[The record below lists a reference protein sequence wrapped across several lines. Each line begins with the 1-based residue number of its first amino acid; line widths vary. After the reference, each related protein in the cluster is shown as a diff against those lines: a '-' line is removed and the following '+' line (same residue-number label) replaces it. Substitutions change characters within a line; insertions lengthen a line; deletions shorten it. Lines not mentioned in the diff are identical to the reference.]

1 MNQSSKN
8 IISSSLASLVLASA
22 PWVHAGVR
30 NIGQDFEAKLSI
42 EQDGIPA
49 VPVSVTVVVAS
60 ATTAPKFSGRVV
72 SGSVSLPIA
81 GSFAQGEDG
90 YWTASVRG
98 LKGVP
103 GFDLVYSQPIPETEE
118 GGPGFPD
125 ALSVRLV
132 IGGVAGDE
140 VYAKPAVFLD
150 NDADG
155 KAWEWKHAIAGA
167 IQTNPTAF
175 DELDAKIE
183 AVVGRLSDID
193 SQISSAKV
201 DVAALTAESKSA
213 EATLAAAVKAAS
225 GIRTKASALT
235 AAYASYDKAED
246 SLDKLLVSS
255 SAALD
260 KAIVAA
266 GVLTPDELTGLSE
279 FGETPGQ
286 ALLSALKDYVDQR
299 MGEGDSNPV
308 ALKQVVDDIAAIA
321 NAANL
326 TVLDDKIAEARF
338 GFISMTDFAGL
349 GETQRLSVTKSFWK
363 TVSGQVGPLN
373 TAYQALQT
381 AEGSVLK
388 IEETLQSTPADSKD
402 PSGPSV
408 LDALV
413 EANSIVN
420 QRTEEAAQAKQA
432 LAALNDEIAGYEATK
447 AAFVSSRAMLTAAK
461 QLSGFAGYGTFSGA
475 VTGAK
480 YNAKAPIPV
489 VAAMAGT
496 TPDGQKFSSSSKL
509 RANLSEDLNGV
520 FHVNGLAGKNP
531 LVLEVGYSVDGES
544 KTGSAVQQAETQAFW
559 AGLTGSQIVGSALFP
574 PKVLDAD
581 RPDNGRAI
589 NIFGGPLDEDSVVSL
604 DPTAATTVVVSFGEE
619 NGAGP
624 TNGFGALVSNA
635 NKVNRLLVARKGA
648 TFTLTPS
655 LTVAP
660 LFSGVYPFASGTAK
674 PSPYSGVFMKVEGDS
689 GTEVKGFGSLVAS
702 ATVSAP
708 VVVSSNFTSDVP
720 TPVAPAVPV
729 QPPVVWTGFAG
740 GSLSFTLSDM
750 PDALNLTTLVL
761 YKGQKEVGRAV
772 VTPEG
777 VARIPSKGLV
787 AGGDYSVKVLRE
799 VITGSLESEPSEQ
812 FSVSTKALPPYT
824 YQALLGPSEGETAR
838 NGLPYQGRLTVTT
851 TATGSW
857 SGSLQWVSLTQVR
870 DVDGNLQDGYIP
882 TLKTL
887 PLKGQLV
894 DGTNPES
901 PSDLIASVTIPSV
914 KNAPGH
920 SLQLVLKDEEL
931 PESVFGFPALPAKTL
946 QPASTALEL
955 KATFSPDSSEG
966 ENGAVYVGSG
976 MPAVSGVAGKLGD
989 GSSVT
994 PALAKGKFTT
1004 ASWSGQAG
1012 AALGNHSHVIDYAGA
1027 SVATYTFQN
1036 GALGKLTG
1044 SCNVLMDGSIPVLAV
1059 GVVGKY
1065 SLSYTNT
1072 AATKPVTVSAPM
1084 ALPMALAAQLVI
1096 SKSSED
1102 TVAGKA
1108 VPRYRVQSDEMH
1120 FAGCEL
1126 EVASKVAGGH
1136 VYRSA
1141 WADGGAVPRSG
1152 FGSWMFSDST
1162 TGMLPTKRF
1171 QDFSEDEKLTAVTEY
1186 SLEIVEGSGSNVS
1199 PLWTGGVTFTASGAG
1214 TAVEFASLA
1223 VAKRPVSISWAP
1235 KTGVMTATVTV
1246 RANPDGS
1253 FEFNPAT
1260 GGKAVK
1266 LTGFALP
1273 NSESLIGWGGIEGGN
1288 LSWRLRTN

>member
-1 MNQSSKN
+1 MDRSSKN
-8 IISSSLASLVLASA
+8 IISSTLASLLLASA
-22 PWVHAGVR
+22 PWGHAGVR
-30 NIGQDFEAKLSI
+30 NIGQDFEAKLLL

-60 ATTAPKFSGRVV
+60 ASTAPKFSGRVV

-81 GSFAQGEDG
+81 GSFAQGDDG

-103 GFDLVYSQPIPETEE
+103 GFDLVYSQSVPETEE
-118 GGPGFPD
+118 GGPGFPE

-132 IGGVAGDE
+132 IGGFAGDE

-150 NDADG
+150 NDAEG
-155 KAWEWKHAIAGA
+155 KAWELKHAIAGA

-183 AVVGRLSDID
+183 AVVGRVLDID
-193 SQISSAKV
+193 SQISSAKIE
-201 DVAALTAESKSA
+201 ASALTLEVKSA
-213 EATLAAAVKAAS
+213 EATLTSAVKAAS

-235 AAYASYDKAED
+235 VAYANYDKAGV
-246 SLDKLLVSS
+246 SLDNLLVSS
-255 SAALD
+255 AAALD

-266 GVLTPDELTGLSE
+266 GVLTVDELTGLSDS
-279 FGETPGQ
+279 GETPGQ

-299 MGEGDSNPV
+299 MGEVTNAA
-308 ALKQVVDDIAAIA
+308 ALKEVTDDITAIV
-321 NAANL
+321 NAASL
-326 TVLDDKIAEARF
+326 TVLDDKISAARF
-338 GFISMTDFAGL
+338 GGSGVPDFTGL
-349 GETQRLSVTKSFWK
+349 DDAKRLSVTKSFWK
-363 TVSGQVGPLN
+363 TVSGQVSPLN
-373 TAYQALQT
+373 TAYLAWQIAGEKVSQL
-381 AEGSVLK
+381 
-388 IEETLQSTPADSKD
+388 EETLRSTPADSKD

-408 LDALV
+408 IDALV
-413 EANSIVN
+413 EANGLVD
-420 QRTEEAAQAKQA
+420 QRTTEASQAKEA
-432 LAALNDEIAGYEATK
+432 LAALNVEIAGYEATK
-447 AAFVSSRAMLTAAK
+447 AALNSSRAMLTAAK
-461 QLSGFAGYGTFSGA
+461 QLSGFAGYGTFSGV

-480 YNAKAPIPV
+480 YSANKPTPV
-489 VAAMAGT
+489 TAVIAGT
-496 TPDGQKFSSSSKL
+496 TPDGQKFTSSSKL
-509 RANLSEDLNGV
+509 RANLSEDFNGV

-531 LVLEVGYSVDGES
+531 LVLEVGYSVDVEA
-544 KTGSAVQQAETQAFW
+544 KTGLVVQQAEPQAFW

-574 PKVLDAD
+574 PKVSDAD
-581 RPDNGRAI
+581 RPDNGRVI

-604 DPTAATTVVVSFGEE
+604 ADTAATTVVVSFGEN

-655 LTVAP
+655 LTAAP

-702 ATVSAP
+702 ATASAP

-720 TPVAPAVPV
+720 TPVAPTVPV

-761 YKGQKEVGRAV
+761 YKGTKEVGRAV

-777 VARIPSKGLV
+777 VARIPSKGLA
-787 AGGDYSVKVLRE
+787 AGDDYTVKVLRE
-799 VITGSLESEPSEQ
+799 VITGPLESELSDQ
-812 FSVSTKALPPYT
+812 FSVSTRALPPYT
-824 YQALLGPSEGETAR
+824 YQALLRPSEGETAR
-838 NGLPYQGRLTVTT
+838 NGLPYQGRLTVAT

-870 DVDGNLQDGYIP
+870 DATGNLQEGYIP

-887 PLKGQLV
+887 PLKGQLM
-894 DGTNPES
+894 DGKNPES
-901 PSDLIASVTIPSV
+901 PSDLVASVTIPSV
-914 KNAPGH
+914 KGAPGH
-920 SLQLVLKDEEL
+920 LLQLVLKDEEL

-946 QPASTALEL
+946 QPAPTALEL
-955 KATFSPDSSEG
+955 NATFIPDSSEG

-989 GSSVT
+989 GSSLT

-1012 AALGNHSHVIDYAGA
+1012 ALGNHSHVIDYAGA

-1044 SCNVLMDGSIPVLAV
+1044 SCNVLMDGSIPVFAV
-1059 GVVGKY
+1059 GVVGTYK
-1065 SLSYTNT
+1065 LPYTNT
-1072 AATKPVTVSAPM
+1072 AATKPVTVSASMAIPM
-1084 ALPMALAAQLVI
+1084 ALVAQLVI

-1102 TVAGKA
+1102 TVAGKL
-1108 VPRYRVQSDEMH
+1108 VPRYSVRSDEIH
-1120 FAGCEL
+1120 FAGVEL
-1126 EVASKVAGGH
+1126 EVAPKVAGGH
-1136 VYRSA
+1136 VYRSE
-1141 WADGGAVPRSG
+1141 WAGSGVVPKSG
-1152 FGSWMFSDST
+1152 FGSWTFSDST

-1171 QDFSEDEKLTAVTEY
+1171 IDFAKNEMLAPLTEY
-1186 SLEIVEGSGSNVS
+1186 QLEILEGSRANVS
-1199 PLWTGGVTFTASGAG
+1199 TLWSGGVTFIASGAG
-1214 TAVEFASLA
+1214 TAAEFASLA
-1223 VAKRPVSISWAP
+1223 AAKRPVSISWVP
-1235 KTGVMTATVTV
+1235 STGVMTATVTV
-1246 RANPDGS
+1246 RANTDGS
-1253 FEFNPAT
+1253 FDFNPAS
-1260 GGKAVK
+1260 GGKPVR

-1288 LSWRLRTN
+1288 LSWRLKSN